1 MPAHLSGAA
10 PAADAPVSRTLD
22 HSHALDLVSGAT
34 AMLATGDAKRITLV
48 GLPLDDEALR
58 EVAAIV
64 RARGLSMRLSRSEA
78 GYDIIVEVAG

>member
-10 PAADAPVSRTLD
+10 RAADPSVSPTRD
-22 HSHALDLVSGAT
+22 HSHALDLVSGAM
-34 AMLATGDAKRITLV
+34 AMLATGDARRITLV

-58 EVAAIV
+58 EVGAIV

-78 GYDIIVEVAG
+78 GCDLIVEVAE